1 MVMAYILSIQVTK
14 NEFANNVIDPIKLM
28 PSCSLSGMAFFIKES
43 LYYVALKSNGRL
55 ASFRISIVYKEQI
68 LSFGIYGK
76 LLAGTLVERALP
88 PVVEVVYW
96 VEQPFGAQILCC
108 NAEN

>member
-28 PSCSLSGMAFFIKES
+28 PSCSLSGMAFLIKES

-55 ASFRISIVYKEQI
+55 AGFRISIVYKEQI
-68 LSFGIYGK
+68 LSSCIYCK
-76 LLAGTLVERALP
+76 LFACTLVERSLP
-88 PVVEVVYW
+88 PVAEVVYG
-96 VEQPFGAQILCC
+96 VEQSFGAQIPCRD
-108 NAEN
+108 AEY